1 MLLGHIAAGLGGKYF
16 APRASLGTLVLAG
29 IFADIV
35 WVVLS
40 VAGIEHFRI
49 VRGYTAVSPYDMFD
63 TPLSHG
69 LFANLVLAII
79 FGGIYFLLK
88 KDRRSSIVLS
98 LVVLSHWVLD
108 FISHR
113 PDMVFIG
120 NSWPRVGL
128 GLWSSY
134 WGTIAVEIG
143 LFLIGLILYMRTTK
157 TRRARA
163 VLPFILFIIY
173 SVFLFLGTLFATPS
187 ESIVAIC
194 FSSLTVLLILFIL
207 AYWTD
212 KMRQPI

>member
-1 MLLGHIAAGLGGKYF
+1 MLIGHIAAGLGSKKI
-16 APRASLGTLVLAG
+16 APRVSLGTLVLAG
-29 IFADIV
+29 VFADIV

-40 VAGIEHFRI
+40 VVGIEHFRI
-49 VRGYTAVSPYDMFD
+49 VRGYTVVSPYDMFD

-69 LFANLVLAII
+69 LFANLVLAIV

-113 PDMVFIG
+113 PDMVLIG

-134 WGTIAVEIG
+134 WGTIAVEMG
-143 LFLIGLILYMRTTK
+143 LFLIGLILYIRATKARRT
-157 TRRARA
+157 RA
-163 VLPFILFIIY
+163 VLPLILFIIY
-173 SVFLFLGTLFATPS
+173 SAILFIG
-187 ESIVAIC
+187 SI
-194 FSSLTVLLILFIL
+194 LTVPPENIIATCLSSFTVLFILLIL
-207 AYWTD
+207 AYLTD
-212 KMRQPI
+212 KMRQPV